1 MKFVGSYFVMIAK
14 IMSLKKNR
22 MPLLFVFILTAVLQT
37 PAQPY
42 LLTGERLNRGLPL
55 PMIMLYDER
64 NRQIVLAQN
73 GEMRWF
79 DDVKKPPVKTAMIK
93 EVPAFDYS
101 PEEKKAIADAIKMHE
116 GMFGDIPENVFET
129 AELIQRP
136 GGKEFCLTDR
146 DSKFY
151 FYSTATGELLR
162 KVMIEKPKHKYAPIL
177 TLLSDDNRVVMTQSS
192 QLYKTYVHSMETG
205 KLLME
210 IDAPFLSSS
219 GITPDGSTLFHLHD
233 KNILSRY
240 SVKTGKKS
248 APDLTIKAESAGQII
263 VSPAGSKI
271 AFNLYAKGAYD
282 GQAILDLNTN
292 QIIVCDPTLKKF
304 SVLAFTPDGKFL
316 VVHQPRYMHFID
328 TATGKHNFSYNAAYP
343 DLWDVVTDP
352 SFSPDS
358 TKISFRPANGI
369 DIKAPWY
376 IYCDLAQPRKALVTK
391 LGPS

>member
-1 MKFVGSYFVMIAK
+1 MIAK
-14 IMSLKKNR
+14 FMSLKKNR
-22 MPLLFVFILTAVLQT
+22 IVLVFTFILSAVLQA
-37 PAQPY
+37 PAQAY
-42 LLTGERLNRGLPL
+42 LLTGERLNRGFPL
-55 PMIMLYDER
+55 PVITLYDER

-79 DDVKKPPVKTAMIK
+79 DDVKKPPVKTVMIK
-93 EVPAFDYS
+93 EVPAFDFS

-116 GMFGDIPENVFET
+116 GMFGDIPENFFSS

-162 KVMIEKPKHKYAPIL
+162 KISIQKPKHKYAPMV
-177 TLLSDDNRVVMTQSS
+177 TLLSDDNNVVMTQDT

-219 GITPDGSTLFHLHD
+219 GMTTDGSTLFHVY

-240 SVKTGKKS
+240 SIKTGKKS
-248 APDLTIKAESAGQII
+248 TPDMTIKAESAGNIV
-263 VSPAGSKI
+263 VSPAGGKI
-271 AFNLYAKGAYD
+271 AFNLYSKGDYD

-292 QIIVCDPTLKKF
+292 QILVCDPTVKKF
-304 SVLAFTPDGKFL
+304 GVKAFTPDGKYL
-316 VVHQPRYMHFID
+316 AIHQPRYIHFID
-328 TATGKHNFSYNAAYP
+328 TTTGKHSFSYNSGYP
-343 DLWDVVTDP
+343 DVWDTVISP

-358 TKISFRPANGI
+358 TKISFLPAGGI
-369 DIKAPWY
+369 DVKAPWY
-376 IYCDLAQPRKALVTK
+376 IYCDLAQPRKELVKK